1 VVWTKIYSVGTWISA
16 AALITMLPMS
26 HAAIAETAGTSVM
39 KLAQFEPPAGKGAPS
54 QTAGGGRRQ
63 GGICSNSPASN
74 LEQSL
79 VALMPSNTPGLVV
92 ADRPTFLFYVPRTS
106 AKTAEFVLDDV
117 KSGQRVVRAVVN
129 IPESPGI
136 YSFKPELSA
145 PLQLDRDY
153 TWVFSMV
160 CGTEGDVEDALVR
173 GQVRRIQLDPALAS
187 QLEKATP
194 LEQVTLYAKSGIWF
208 EAVNG
213 LVTLRSTKPNDP
225 ELTAAWQKLLKS
237 VGLDAIATAPLK
249 LAAQ

>member
-1 VVWTKIYSVGTWISA
+1 MVWTKIYLIGTGIA
-16 AALITMLPMS
+16 AACMTILPM
-26 HAAIAETAGTSVM
+26 HLAIAETSARPVL

-63 GGICSNSPASN
+63 GGICSNSPAST

-79 VALMPSNTPGLVV
+79 VALMPSNTIGLIV
-92 ADRPTFLFYVPRTS
+92 AERPTFLFYVPKTS

-117 KSGQRVVRAVVN
+117 QSGQRLVRAVVN

-136 YSFKPELSA
+136 YSFTPNLPT
-145 PLQLDRDY
+145 PLQFDQDY
-153 TWVFSMV
+153 TWVFSIV
-160 CGTEGDVEDALVR
+160 CGEEGDVEDALVR
-173 GQVRRIQLDPALAS
+173 GRVRRIQPDPTLVS
-187 QLEKATP
+187 QLDKATP
-194 LEQVTLYAKSGIWF
+194 LEQVVLYAKSGIWF

-213 LVTLRSTKPNDP
+213 LVTLRSTQPNNP
-225 ELTAAWQKLLKS
+225 EVTAAWQKLLKS